1 MSVDVLLIEDNLG
14 DIVLIRDAVNH
25 LPAPVDIHLALD
37 GHQALLMLSNPHF
50 HPDLIVLDLNIPKIS
65 GAGLL
70 KLWKGY
76 RTPVVVL
83 TSFMNP
89 AERKLCLSSGAC
101 EFVTKPVELKEFQ
114 NAVRRIVERWGSRR
128 TSRRSLAACGNKR
141 GSRVTR
147 S

>member
-14 DIVLIRDAVNH
+14 DAVLIHDAVNRVR
-25 LPAPVDIHLALD
+25 LPVNLHLALD

-50 HPDLIVLDLNIPKIS
+50 QPHLIVLDLNIPKIS
-65 GAGLL
+65 GTALL
-70 KLWKGY
+70 ELWKGY

-83 TSFMNP
+83 TSSMNP

-101 EFVTKPVELKEFQ
+101 EFVTKPVDLEEFQ
-114 NAVRRIVERWGSRR
+114 NAVRRIVEQWGSRR